1 MPRFNPSDYDP
12 NNRGEFTTPPEGDYP
27 FVVVGADE
35 KTSQAGNEMLNL
47 HLAVD
52 VGREKDLNVYCN
64 LIFMDKMLGMIHD
77 FCVSTGCDF
86 STGELTPYDVQGLAG
101 VAHFAKGNPK
111 SNGKSYLE
119 VKYFKASAGYSEQPR
134 QGGERPSRRIPITP
148 PTQPASAAAPA
159 MSTDDRAMYGDPD
172 GADPNTLYNQANDAG
187 GDDIPF

>member
-12 NNRGEFTTPPEGDYP
+12 NNRSEFTAPPKGDYP
-27 FVVVGADE
+27 FVVVGAEE

-101 VAHFAKGNPK
+101 VAHFAMGEPK
-111 SNGKSYLE
+111 SVGKKAYFE
-119 VKYFKASAGYSEQPR
+119 VKYFKGREGYSEQPAS
-134 QGGERPSRRIPITP
+134 GSMGKSRVRHQP
-148 PTQPASAAAPA
+148 PPDDFGAPT
-159 MSTDDRAMYGDPD
+159 MSDEVQAMYGDPGD
-172 GADPNTLYNQANDAG
+172 ADPNTLYNQANDAG